1 MRAIW
6 ALIKIHWLEIFEYR
20 VDSLIYT
27 LGNIL
32 FPLVMLVVWLKIS
45 QSSGDRLAYS
55 ANQLSIYYLTL
66 GFVQLVTSVWSA
78 WFIDEDIRNGRL
90 SKYLT
95 KPISYFWYSATQNIS
110 EKAFRLFILLPFLL
124 IAYFTF
130 KVDFNFTAW
139 SLMLFFL
146 SLVLALIL
154 RLLVDFSLGLLAFW
168 LSDNRAAL
176 SCYQLLDTTLS
187 GRVIPLVFFPAVF
200 GSILYFSPFRFWVS
214 FPIEIMVGKITQD
227 QIWQGF
233 ILQISWILI
242 AFVVM
247 KLVWFFGIREY
258 QAVGA

>member
-6 ALIKIHWLEIFEYR
+6 ALFKIHWLEIFEYR

-45 QSSGDRLAYS
+45 QTSGNELAYS
-55 ANQLSIYYLTL
+55 ANQLTIYYLTL
-66 GFVQLVTSVWSA
+66 GFVQLVTSVWGA
-78 WFIDEDIRNGRL
+78 WFMNEDIRNGRL

-124 IAYFTF
+124 AAYFTF
-130 KVDFNFTAW
+130 KVDFNFNTW
-139 SLMLFFL
+139 SLMLFFM

-176 SCYQLLDTTLS
+176 SCYLLLDTILS
-187 GRVIPLVFFPAVF
+187 GRVIPLVFFPAAF

-214 FPIEIMVGKITQD
+214 FPIEIMVGKATPSE
-227 QIWQGF
+227 IWQGF
-233 ILQISWILI
+233 ILQIGWILI

-247 KLVWFFGIREY
+247 RLVWFFGIREY